1 MKKILLPLI
10 ILTSIP
16 LFAKIEVLDRVAV
29 IVDDGI
35 IMESQISNDLT
46 AIITKYDEQNIPKP
60 AIEILR
66 EQVVEKL
73 IIEELQMQMANRAGI
88 RISDTELNETI
99 TRIAG
104 NNNMGLQ
111 EFILFVQEGG
121 DSYEGLRQDI
131 KKEMIVQRIQR
142 GRVGSEIDIT
152 EKEFQA
158 FLATD
163 DSLAELQPEL
173 LVRQILV
180 KTLSQADKVILR
192 IESGEDFGKV
202 AEEVS
207 ISANAIDG
215 GIMKWRKSLDMP
227 ELFSNALD
235 KKKVNEMTD
244 PLESGS
250 GFHILRLEDKRGSF
264 VQEEEQWSSRHIL
277 LMPSAI
283 RDEESSE
290 KELNDIRLRVI
301 NGEDFG
307 ELADEFSQDP
317 GSAKKGG
324 ELGWLGKGV
333 LADEFEKTMIESEI
347 NEVSEVFQTEFGFH
361 FLEVLEKRNHDKT
374 DELIEDRAY
383 QLLYARKYDEELEST
398 LRSIRAEAFV
408 EIKDLD

>member
-121 DSYEGLRQDI
+121 DSYEDLRQDI

-333 LADEFEKTMIESEI
+333 LADKFEKTMIESEI

>member
-121 DSYEGLRQDI
+121 DSYEDLRQDI

-398 LRSIRAEAFV
+398 SRSIRAEAFV

>member
-121 DSYEGLRQDI
+121 DSYEDLRQDI

-333 LADEFEKTMIESEI
+333 IADEFEKTMIESEI

>member
-16 LFAKIEVLDRVAV
+16 LLAKIEVLDRVAV

-35 IMESQISNDLT
+35 IMESQIINDLT
-46 AIITKYDEQNIPKP
+46 NIITQYDDQNIPKP
-60 AIEILR
+60 AIEVLR

-111 EFILFVQEGG
+111 EFILYVQEAG
-121 DSYEGLRQDI
+121 DSYDDLRQNV
-131 KKEMIVQRIQR
+131 KKEMTVQRIQR

-180 KTLSQADKVILR
+180 KTLSQANKVILR
-192 IESGEDFGKV
+192 IKSGEDFGKV

-207 ISANAIDG
+207 ISGNAKDG
-215 GIMKWRKSLDMP
+215 GIMKWRKSVDMP

-235 KKKVNEMTD
+235 KKKVNDMTD

-250 GFHILRLEDKRGSF
+250 GFHILRLEEKRGSF

-277 LMPSAI
+277 LIPSAM
-283 RDEESSE
+283 RDETSSE
-290 KELNDIRLRVI
+290 KQLNDIRLRVM
-301 NGEDFG
+301 NGEDFA

-333 LADEFEKTMIESEI
+333 LADEFQKTMIESEI
-347 NEVSEVFQTEFGFH
+347 NTVSEVFKTEFGFH
-361 FLEVLEKRNHDKT
+361 FLEVLEKRNHDMT
-374 DELIEDRAY
+374 DKLIEDRAY
-383 QLLYARKYDEELEST
+383 QLLYARKYEEELEST
-398 LRSIRAEAFV
+398 LRSMRAEAFV

>member
-35 IMESQISNDLT
+35 IMESQISNDLAT
-46 AIITKYDEQNIPKP
+46 IITKYDEQNIPKP
-60 AIEILR
+60 AIKVLR
-66 EQVVEKL
+66 EQVVENL

-121 DSYEGLRQDI
+121 DSYDDLRQDI

-192 IESGEDFGKV
+192 IESGEDFGRI

-207 ISANAIDG
+207 LSGNAKDG
-215 GIMKWRKSLDMP
+215 GIMKWRKSVDMP
-227 ELFSNALD
+227 ELFSNAKK
-235 KKKVNEMTD
+235 KKKVNDMTD

-250 GFHILRLEDKRGSF
+250 GFHILRLEEKRGSF

-277 LMPSAI
+277 LIPSAM
-283 RDEESSE
+283 RDETSSE
-290 KELNDIRLRVI
+290 KQLNDIRLRVM
-301 NGEDFG
+301 NGEDFA

-333 LADEFEKTMIESEI
+333 LADEFQKTMIESEI
-347 NEVSEVFQTEFGFH
+347 NTVSEVFKTEFGFH
-361 FLEVLEKRNHDKT
+361 FLEVLEKRNHDMT
-374 DELIEDRAY
+374 DKLIEDRAY
-383 QLLYARKYDEELEST
+383 QLLYARKYEEELEST
-398 LRSIRAEAFV
+398 LRSMRAEAFV

>member
-121 DSYEGLRQDI
+121 DSYEDLRQDI

-317 GSAKKGG
+317 GSAKKCG

>member
-1 MKKILLPLI
+1 
-10 ILTSIP
+10 
-16 LFAKIEVLDRVAV
+16 
-29 IVDDGI
+29 
-35 IMESQISNDLT
+35 
-46 AIITKYDEQNIPKP
+46 
-60 AIEILR
+60 
-66 EQVVEKL
+66 
-73 IIEELQMQMANRAGI
+73 
-88 RISDTELNETI
+88 
-99 TRIAG
+99 
-104 NNNMGLQ
+104 
-111 EFILFVQEGG
+111 
-121 DSYEGLRQDI
+121 
-131 KKEMIVQRIQR
+131 
-142 GRVGSEIDIT
+142 
-152 EKEFQA
+152 
-158 FLATD
+158 
-163 DSLAELQPEL
+163 
-173 LVRQILV
+173 
-180 KTLSQADKVILR
+180 LR

>member
-121 DSYEGLRQDI
+121 DSYEDLRQDI

-215 GIMKWRKSLDMP
+215 GIMIWRKSLYMP

-235 KKKVNEMTD
+235 KKKVNEITD

-347 NEVSEVFQTEFGFH
+347 GATSEVFQTQFGFH
-361 FLEVLEKRNHDKT
+361 FLEVLDKRNHDQTNK
-374 DELIEDRAY
+374 LIEDRAY
-383 QLLYARKYDEELEST
+383 QVLYSRKYEEELEST
-398 LRSIRAEAFV
+398 LRAMRSEAFV

>member
-16 LFAKIEVLDRVAV
+16 LLAKIEVLDRVAV

-35 IMESQISNDLT
+35 IMESQIINDLT
-46 AIITKYDEQNIPKP
+46 NIITQYDDQNIPKP

-111 EFILFVQEGG
+111 EFILYVQEAG
-121 DSYEGLRQDI
+121 DSYDDLRQNI
-131 KKEMIVQRIQR
+131 KKEMTVQRIQR

-180 KTLSQADKVILR
+180 KTLSQAEKVILR
-192 IESGEDFGKV
+192 IENGEDFGKV

-207 ISANAIDG
+207 ISGNAKDG
-215 GIMKWRKSLDMP
+215 GIMKWRKSIDMP
-227 ELFSNALD
+227 ELFSSALD
-235 KKKVNEMTD
+235 KKKINDMTE
-244 PLESGS
+244 PLKSGS
-250 GFHILRLEDKRGSF
+250 GFHILRLEDKRGSY
-264 VQEEEQWSSRHIL
+264 VKEQEQWSARHIL
-277 LMPSAI
+277 LMPSAM
-283 RDEESSE
+283 RDDASSE
-290 KELNDIRLRVI
+290 KELNDIRLRVM

-307 ELADEFSQDP
+307 VLAEEFSQDP

-324 ELGWLGKGV
+324 ELGWLGRGV

-347 NEVSEVFQTEFGFH
+347 NTVSEVFQTEFGFH
-361 FLEVLEKRNHDKT
+361 FLEVLEKRNHDMT
-374 DELIEDRAY
+374 DTLIEDRAY
-383 QLLYARKYDEELEST
+383 QLLYARKYEEALEGT
-398 LRSIRAEAFV
+398 LRSMRAEAFV

>member
-35 IMESQISNDLT
+35 IMESQISNDLAT
-46 AIITKYDEQNIPKP
+46 IITKYDEQNIPKP
-60 AIEILR
+60 AMEVLR
-66 EQVVEKL
+66 EQVVESL

-104 NNNMGLQ
+104 NNSMGLQ

-121 DSYEGLRQDI
+121 DSYDDLRQDI

-192 IESGEDFGKV
+192 IESGEDFGRI

-207 ISANAIDG
+207 LSGNAKDG
-215 GIMKWRKSLDMP
+215 GIMKWRKSVDMP

-235 KKKVNEMTD
+235 KKKVNDMTD

-250 GFHILRLEDKRGSF
+250 GFHILRLEEKRGSF

-277 LMPSAI
+277 LIPSAM
-283 RDEESSE
+283 RDETSSE
-290 KELNDIRLRVI
+290 KQLNDIRLRVM
-301 NGEDFG
+301 NGEDFA

-333 LADEFEKTMIESEI
+333 LADEFQKTMIESEI
-347 NEVSEVFQTEFGFH
+347 NTVSEVFKTEFGFH
-361 FLEVLEKRNHDKT
+361 FLEVLEKRNHDMT
-374 DELIEDRAY
+374 DKLIEDRAY
-383 QLLYARKYDEELEST
+383 QLLYARKYEEELEST
-398 LRSIRAEAFV
+398 LRSMRAEAFV

>member
-121 DSYEGLRQDI
+121 DSYEDLRQDI

-347 NEVSEVFQTEFGFH
+347 NQVSEVFQTEFGFH

>member
-121 DSYEGLRQDI
+121 DSYEDLRQDI

-142 GRVGSEIDIT
+142 GRV
-152 EKEFQA
+152 
-158 FLATD
+158 
-163 DSLAELQPEL
+163 
-173 LVRQILV
+173 
-180 KTLSQADKVILR
+180 
-192 IESGEDFGKV
+192 
-202 AEEVS
+202 
-207 ISANAIDG
+207 
-215 GIMKWRKSLDMP
+215 
-227 ELFSNALD
+227 
-235 KKKVNEMTD
+235 
-244 PLESGS
+244 
-250 GFHILRLEDKRGSF
+250 
-264 VQEEEQWSSRHIL
+264 
-277 LMPSAI
+277 
-283 RDEESSE
+283 
-290 KELNDIRLRVI
+290 
-301 NGEDFG
+301 
-307 ELADEFSQDP
+307 
-317 GSAKKGG
+317 
-324 ELGWLGKGV
+324 
-333 LADEFEKTMIESEI
+333 
-347 NEVSEVFQTEFGFH
+347 
-361 FLEVLEKRNHDKT
+361 
-374 DELIEDRAY
+374 
-383 QLLYARKYDEELEST
+383 
-398 LRSIRAEAFV
+398 
-408 EIKDLD
+408 

>member
-35 IMESQISNDLT
+35 IMESQISNDLAT
-46 AIITKYDEQNIPKP
+46 IITKYDEQNIPKP
-60 AIEILR
+60 AIKVLR
-66 EQVVEKL
+66 EQVVENL

-121 DSYEGLRQDI
+121 DSYDDLRQDI

-192 IESGEDFGKV
+192 IESGEDFGRI

-207 ISANAIDG
+207 LSGNAKDG
-215 GIMKWRKSLDMP
+215 GIMKWRKSVDMP

-235 KKKVNEMTD
+235 KKKVNDMTD

-250 GFHILRLEDKRGSF
+250 GFHILRLEEKRGSF

-277 LMPSAI
+277 LIPSAM
-283 RDEESSE
+283 RDETSSE
-290 KELNDIRLRVI
+290 KQLNDIRLRVM
-301 NGEDFG
+301 NGEDFA

-333 LADEFEKTMIESEI
+333 LADEFQKTMIESEI
-347 NEVSEVFQTEFGFH
+347 NTVSEVFKTEFGFH
-361 FLEVLEKRNHDKT
+361 FLEVLEKRNHDMT
-374 DELIEDRAY
+374 DKLIEDRAY
-383 QLLYARKYDEELEST
+383 QLLYARKYEEELEST
-398 LRSIRAEAFV
+398 LRSMRAEAFV

>member
-1 MKKILLPLI
+1 
-10 ILTSIP
+10 
-16 LFAKIEVLDRVAV
+16 
-29 IVDDGI
+29 
-35 IMESQISNDLT
+35 
-46 AIITKYDEQNIPKP
+46 
-60 AIEILR
+60 
-66 EQVVEKL
+66 
-73 IIEELQMQMANRAGI
+73 MQMANRAGI

-121 DSYEGLRQDI
+121 DSYEDLRQDI

>member
-35 IMESQISNDLT
+35 IMESQISNDLAT
-46 AIITKYDEQNIPKP
+46 IITKYDEQNIPKP
-60 AIEILR
+60 AIKVLR
-66 EQVVEKL
+66 EQVVENL

-88 RISDTELNETI
+88 RISDTALNETI

-121 DSYEGLRQDI
+121 DSYDDLRQDI

-192 IESGEDFGKV
+192 IESGEDFGRI

-207 ISANAIDG
+207 LSGNAKDG
-215 GIMKWRKSLDMP
+215 GIMKWRKSVDMP

-235 KKKVNEMTD
+235 KKKVNDMTD

-250 GFHILRLEDKRGSF
+250 GFHILRLEEKRGSF

-277 LMPSAI
+277 LIPSAM
-283 RDEESSE
+283 RDETSSE
-290 KELNDIRLRVI
+290 KQLNDIRLRVM
-301 NGEDFG
+301 NGEDFA

-333 LADEFEKTMIESEI
+333 LADEFQKTMIESEI
-347 NEVSEVFQTEFGFH
+347 NTVSEVFKTEFGFH
-361 FLEVLEKRNHDKT
+361 FLEVLEKRNHDMT
-374 DELIEDRAY
+374 DKLIEDRAY
-383 QLLYARKYDEELEST
+383 QLLYARKYEEELEST
-398 LRSIRAEAFV
+398 LRSMRAEAFV

>member
-35 IMESQISNDLT
+35 IMESQISNDLAT
-46 AIITKYDEQNIPKP
+46 IITKYDEQNIPKP
-60 AIEILR
+60 AIKVLR
-66 EQVVEKL
+66 EQVVENL

-104 NNNMGLQ
+104 NNSMGLQ

-121 DSYEGLRQDI
+121 DSYDDLRQDI

-192 IESGEDFGKV
+192 IESGEDFGRI

-207 ISANAIDG
+207 LSGNAKDG
-215 GIMKWRKSLDMP
+215 GIMKWRKSVDMP

-235 KKKVNEMTD
+235 KKKVNDMTD

-250 GFHILRLEDKRGSF
+250 GFHILRLEEKRGSF

-277 LMPSAI
+277 LIPSAM
-283 RDEESSE
+283 RDETSSE
-290 KELNDIRLRVI
+290 KQLNDIRLRVM
-301 NGEDFG
+301 NGEDFA

-333 LADEFEKTMIESEI
+333 LADEFQKTMIESEI
-347 NEVSEVFQTEFGFH
+347 NTVSEVFKTEFGFH
-361 FLEVLEKRNHDKT
+361 FLEVLEKRNHDMT
-374 DELIEDRAY
+374 DKLIEDRAY
-383 QLLYARKYDEELEST
+383 QLLYARKYEEELEST
-398 LRSIRAEAFV
+398 LRSMRAEAFV

>member
-35 IMESQISNDLT
+35 IMESQISNDLAT
-46 AIITKYDEQNIPKP
+46 IITKYDEQNIPKP
-60 AIEILR
+60 AIKVLR
-66 EQVVEKL
+66 EQVVENL

-121 DSYEGLRQDI
+121 DSYDDLRQDI

-158 FLATD
+158 FLAND

-192 IESGEDFGKV
+192 IESGEDFGRI

-207 ISANAIDG
+207 LSGNAKDG
-215 GIMKWRKSLDMP
+215 GIMKWRKSVDMP

-235 KKKVNEMTD
+235 KKKVNDMTD

-250 GFHILRLEDKRGSF
+250 GFHILRLEEKRGSF

-277 LMPSAI
+277 LIPSAM
-283 RDEESSE
+283 RDETSSE
-290 KELNDIRLRVI
+290 KQLNDIRLRVM
-301 NGEDFG
+301 NGEDFA

-333 LADEFEKTMIESEI
+333 LADEFQKTMIESEI
-347 NEVSEVFQTEFGFH
+347 NTVSEVFKTEFGFH
-361 FLEVLEKRNHDKT
+361 FLEVLEKRNHDMT
-374 DELIEDRAY
+374 DKLIEDRAY
-383 QLLYARKYDEELEST
+383 QLLYARKYEEELEST
-398 LRSIRAEAFV
+398 LRSMRAEAFV

>member
-121 DSYEGLRQDI
+121 DSYEDLRQDI